1 VLISTAEARIVAVRE
16 QVATARLVVTSC
28 RPVPWRSRAA
38 DEYRDAVDCVLRMLT
53 QLTVALD
60 SLVRLATT
68 VRAAAGLPAGACAR
82 PWHAPSAVDLAP
94 VTPSRLGATSVQV
107 GSGGL
112 TSVDTDA
119 LAQVAARLAAAARAL
134 DEAQGVLVGVA
145 DECAWT
151 VAVAGRSGA
160 ASPATPEGLAVVGHG
175 AALVGRGGF
184 SPGRLA
190 DVVQRVAGAV
200 RSAGVVAAA
209 GESAA
214 QAGMRDAATSA
225 GALVGR
231 APVLLL
237 AAPSMVAPFALG
249 YLLAGGPDGASVSD
263 LVAVGGVD
271 AAVTAFAAGL
281 RAALPGDA
289 PFTLT
294 PVRDSTAL
302 LAAVLARSSGTAITV
317 PVDSPPQLP
326 TPRGLAGVID
336 VVARTYDDGMPTGTP
351 GTAPATITVQRLD
364 HPDGTRSWLVAVPG
378 TRSMGLAG
386 DVPTDNGTNLRLAA
400 GVMDDMT
407 GGVLTAMQAAGIPP
421 DELVVLAGH
430 SQGGMVAMSAAAAV
444 AGVYRLGGV
453 VTAGSPNVPSSVPA
467 GVPLVRLEHAE
478 DAIPQL
484 DGLPTRVGGNV
495 TRITRT
501 LDETGTGVSLAAAH
515 QVDEYRRTAAM
526 VDAGLADPASALGT
540 AGAGAAPGVTAL
552 VAALGPEGTTATTMQ
567 FQVTRDLATATVD
580 PTTGLPRVPV
590 LRAEPG

>member
-1 VLISTAEARIVAVRE
+1 VFISTAEARIVAARE
-16 QVATARLVVTSC
+16 QVAGARVVVTSC

-38 DEYRDAVDCVLRMLT
+38 DDYRDVVDGVLRMLT
-53 QLTVALD
+53 QLAGTLD
-60 SLVRLATT
+60 SLVRLAAT
-68 VRAAAGLPAGACAR
+68 VRAAAGLPAGAGAR
-82 PWHAPSAVDLAP
+82 QWHVPSAADLAP

-107 GSGGL
+107 GSSGL
-112 TSVDTDA
+112 TSVNADA
-119 LAQVAARLAAAARAL
+119 LAQVAARLGAAARTL
-134 DEAQGVLVGVA
+134 DDAQAVLVGVGE
-145 DECAWT
+145 ECAWT

-160 ASPATPEGLAVVGHG
+160 ASLATPDGLAEVGHG
-175 AALVGRGGF
+175 AALVGASAF

-190 DVVQRVAGAV
+190 DHVQRLAGAV
-200 RSAGVVAAA
+200 SAAGALAAD

-214 QAGMRDAATSA
+214 QAGMRDAAAST

-237 AAPSMVAPFALG
+237 AVPGMVAPFALG
-249 YLLAGGPDGASVSD
+249 YLLAGGSHRASVSD
-263 LVAVGGVD
+263 LVAAGGVD

-281 RAALPGDA
+281 RTSLPGDA

-302 LAAVLARSSGTAITV
+302 LAAVLAHSSGTAITV

-407 GGVLTAMQAAGIPP
+407 GGVLTAMQDAGIPP
-421 DELVVLAGH
+421 DEPVVLAGH

-467 GVPLVRLEHAE
+467 GVPVVRLEHAE

-484 DGLPTRVGGNV
+484 DGLPTRAGSNV
-495 TRITRT
+495 TRVTRT

-526 VDAGLADPASALGT
+526 VDAGLADRASTLGT
-540 AGAGAAPGVTAL
+540 AGVGAAPGVTAL

-567 FQVTRDLATATVD
+567 FQVTRNLAAATVD
-580 PTTGLPRVPV
+580 PATGLPRVPV
-590 LRAEPG
+590 LRAAPG